1 MLKIDVLTLFPKM
14 FEGPL
19 TESMLRRA
27 RERKLLGIKIIDNRN
42 FTSDKHRTADDSA
55 YGGGGMVLKP
65 EPIFKAVEFLK
76 KQSCVIRRKSYVK
89 EKKRS
94 TLDARRP
101 TVVLMAPDGKTFD
114 QQAAKRLAKKK
125 HLIFICGHYEGVDE
139 RIRKIA
145 DEEISIGDYVLTG
158 GEIPAMAVIDAVARM
173 VEGVVGNKEA
183 AVRDSFYSGIL
194 DWPHYT
200 RPGKFRNMK
209 VPDVLLSGNHRKI
222 EEWREKKAFE
232 RTKKRRPDLLK

>member
-1 MLKIDVLTLFPKM
+1 MKIDVLTLFPKM

-27 RERKLLGIKIIDNRN
+27 REKKLLEIKIRDIRD
-42 FTSDKHRTADDSA
+42 FTSDRHKTADDSA

-76 KQSCVIRRKSYVK
+76 KQSYVIRRTSYVEGK
-89 EKKRS
+89 NRS
-94 TLDARRP
+94 TLDARRS
-101 TVVLMAPDGKTFD
+101 TVILMTPDGKRFD
-114 QQAAKRLAKKK
+114 QQAAKGLAKKK

-158 GEIPAMAVIDAVARM
+158 GEIPAMVVIDAVARM
-173 VEGVVGNKEA
+173 VEGVVGRKDA
-183 AVRDSFYSGIL
+183 TARDSFYSGTL

-200 RPGKFRNMK
+200 RPRKFRNMK
-209 VPDVLLSGNHRKI
+209 VPDVLFSGNHGKI

>member
-1 MLKIDVLTLFPKM
+1 
-14 FEGPL
+14 
-19 TESMLRRA
+19 
-27 RERKLLGIKIIDNRN
+27 
-42 FTSDKHRTADDSA
+42 
-55 YGGGGMVLKP
+55 
-65 EPIFKAVEFLK
+65 
-76 KQSCVIRRKSYVK
+76 
-89 EKKRS
+89 
-94 TLDARRP
+94 
-101 TVVLMAPDGKTFD
+101 MAPDGKTFD

-125 HLIFICGHYEGVDE
+125 HLICICGHYEGVDE